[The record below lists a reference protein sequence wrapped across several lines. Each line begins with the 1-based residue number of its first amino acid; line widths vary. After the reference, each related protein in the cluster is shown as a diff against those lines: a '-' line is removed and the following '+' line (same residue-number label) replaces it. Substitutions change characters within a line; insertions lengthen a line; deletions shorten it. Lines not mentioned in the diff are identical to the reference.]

1 MQLWTP
7 QRILLHS
14 RMPLQE
20 ERRKVAREGEHVARR
35 SFMYGDNPN
44 ACSHAKREICFWWTH
59 AFIRFI
65 HYSFIPN
72 SDRST
77 TYLPCLEYILTT
89 IIHRAVIY
97 CTAVYD
103 RSDVYTLHQL
113 YTWKHHRDLSVRVFL
128 LKKME
133 GCCVYTR
140 RGGAVFSYVCAWYDR
155 KMLLQWLLF
164 FVFCC
169 LFSVV
174 SQLTTNWIER
184 NKLNVIC
191 CWLIDWRD
199 CF

>member
-35 SFMYGDNPN
+35 SFMYGDSPN

-103 RSDVYTLHQL
+103 RADVYTLHQL

-133 GCCVYTR
+133 ECCVYTR

-169 LFSVV
+169 LFSVP
-174 SQLTTNWIER
+174 SQLTTTNEI
-184 NKLNVIC
+184 N
-191 CWLIDWRD
+191 
-199 CF
+199 